1 MCIVI
6 SQFQLRKNINAGKD
20 LEKKKGRMFIAVFF
34 GCYFLFGTL
43 FSEFST
49 LNLDF
54 IIREH
59 TCFYRF
65 LKFHKHL

>member
-6 SQFQLRKNINAGKD
+6 SQFQLRKNINAGKH
-20 LEKKKGRMFIAVFF
+20 LEKKKGRMFIAVLFGYFF
-34 GCYFLFGTL
+34 FGTL
-43 FSEFST
+43 FSEFYT

-65 LKFHKHL
+65 LKVHKHL